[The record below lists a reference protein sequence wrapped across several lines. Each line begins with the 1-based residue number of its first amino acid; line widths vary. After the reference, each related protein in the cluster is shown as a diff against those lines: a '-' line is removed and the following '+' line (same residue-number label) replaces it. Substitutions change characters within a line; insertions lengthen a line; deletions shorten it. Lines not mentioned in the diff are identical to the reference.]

1 MFKRLKL
8 FFEYQ
13 KVIKNLKFELQQK
26 FNIRIDRA
34 KRMYTVINVP
44 EELIGEAFSLK
55 KSDIDRISENYV
67 RSFTQELGA
76 LLNNNGLQELHQV
89 YEIQKVDKY
98 SYLIVIGFRLFKS
111 HTFYNRLYY
120 IFTPLT
126 ILTAIILVS
135 LLL

>member
-34 KRMYTVINVP
+34 NRMYTVINIP

-67 RSFTQELGA
+67 RSFTQELGT

-111 HTFYNRLYY
+111 HTFYNRVY
-120 IFTPLT
+120 IWTPVT
-126 ILTAIILVS
+126 ILTGIILA
-135 LLL
+135 LLLL